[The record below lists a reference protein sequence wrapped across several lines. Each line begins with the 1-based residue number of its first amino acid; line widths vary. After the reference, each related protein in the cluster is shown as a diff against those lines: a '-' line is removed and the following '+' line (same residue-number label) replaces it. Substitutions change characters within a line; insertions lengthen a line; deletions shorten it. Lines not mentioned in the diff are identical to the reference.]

1 MKHKS
6 KPENLPTHITWFET
20 DFERTAFS
28 NDIHL
33 ELHIEVLT
41 WKKCLM
47 EVQGLGTILH
57 IRGAVKVL
65 GIGVD
70 FTLILGGLVVP
81 ACVWK
86 RENSHYF
93 NAHLKEIL
101 N

>member
-1 MKHKS
+1 M
-6 KPENLPTHITWFET
+6 WFET

-57 IRGAVKVL
+57 IRVAVKVL

-70 FTLILGGLVVP
+70 FTLILGGLAMPEYV
-81 ACVWK
+81 CK
-86 RENSHYF
+86 GENSHYF
-93 NAHLKEIL
+93 NAYLKETL